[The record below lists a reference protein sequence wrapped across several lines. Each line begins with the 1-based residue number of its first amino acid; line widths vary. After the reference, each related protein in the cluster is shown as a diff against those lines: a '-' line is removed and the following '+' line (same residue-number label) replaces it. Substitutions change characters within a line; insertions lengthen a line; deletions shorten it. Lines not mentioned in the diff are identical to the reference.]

1 MQVQAHNARAAT
13 VWGSGGRGYDKVS
26 EYIADCIEHMLNR
39 IDVRPGER
47 ALDLAT
53 GTGWTARRLAQKG
66 AQVTGVD
73 IGEGVIAAA
82 RHFASEANLEIDFQV
97 GDAEQIELPDAA
109 FDVITSTCGI
119 MFAARP
125 EAVAAE
131 LGRLCRKGGRIGL
144 TVWTPESTIGGL
156 FAMLR
161 PYMPPP
167 PNPTPPSPF
176 EWGRRDRVH
185 SLLGANF
192 DLRIERDTTVLRMPS
207 GKAVWDIFVEG
218 YGPTK
223 ALYQSTDRKD
233 ELEREFIAFHEAYR
247 TEMGI
252 AMPRDYLVIIG
263 IRR

>member
-1 MQVQAHNARAAT
+1 MQVQVHNVRAAT

-26 EYIADCIEHMLNR
+26 ECVADSIEHLLNR
-39 IDVRPGER
+39 IDVKPGER
-47 ALDLAT
+47 VLDLAT

-66 AQVTGVD
+66 AHVTGVD
-73 IGEGVIAAA
+73 IGDGVIDAA
-82 RHFASEANLEIDFQV
+82 RHFASEANLKIDFQV

-119 MFAARP
+119 MFATRP
-125 EAVAAE
+125 EAAAAE
-131 LGRLCRKGGRIGL
+131 LGWLCRRGGRIGL
-144 TVWTPESTIGGL
+144 TVWTPDSTIGDM

-167 PNPTPPSPF
+167 PHPAPPSPF
-176 EWGRRDRVH
+176 EWGRPNRVH

-192 DLRIERDTTVLRMPS
+192 DLKIERATTVLRLPS
-207 GKAVWDIFVEG
+207 GQAAWDIFVEG

-223 ALYQSTDRKD
+223 ALHQSTDCKD
-233 ELEREFIAFHEAYR
+233 ELERDFIAFHEAHR

-263 IRR
+263 IRH